1 MPQLRRLTPP
11 ESKKDVAPPSCCDH
25 QISSIYFFHSLKIR
39 RINTLGICR
48 SFRRWVPF
56 GWLRLRRGLRKRTFF
71 RRFLPCRI
79 FWKWFRTLFNKNWSF
94 RRWRRSRLRSC
105 WSLRK
110 RCSQKRIRPWKPLES
125 TKTSLFTKKGVTT
138 TNKPPRTNPGQQ
150 LRPVFILSHTRINN
164 PMRRCLYSAQ
174 YGYDVQHIFKVL
186 CHAGRTLGSAGNII
200 YIFCLLWLCPC
211 MAKKKYRFKLPI
223 QGWGY
228 LFALNVS
235 PSNVF
240 PLNLCR
246 PVWALHGCSTIPVI
260 YFTIDRKKYCLL

>member
-1 MPQLRRLTPP
+1 
-11 ESKKDVAPPSCCDH
+11 
-25 QISSIYFFHSLKIR
+25 
-39 RINTLGICR
+39 
-48 SFRRWVPF
+48 
-56 GWLRLRRGLRKRTFF
+56 
-71 RRFLPCRI
+71 
-79 FWKWFRTLFNKNWSF
+79 
-94 RRWRRSRLRSC
+94 
-105 WSLRK
+105 
-110 RCSQKRIRPWKPLES
+110 
-125 TKTSLFTKKGVTT
+125 LFTKKGVTT

-150 LRPVFILSHTRINN
+150 LRPVFILSQTSINN

-200 YIFCLLWLCPC
+200 YILFV
-211 MAKKKYRFKLPI
+211 MAMSMYGKKKYRFKLPI

-235 PSNVF
+235 PSKVF

-260 YFTIDRKKYCLL
+260 YFAGLGHVTIDRKKYCLL